1 MIGFIKMGEVMA
13 RVKEQ
18 LICKDPSLTH
28 QCFKDECDINN
39 IMSRWVKDGLVAHV
53 NQYQGRYE
61 DVSSAEDYHTSLNRV
76 IAAQDAFDSLP
87 ATIRSRFENDPG
99 KFLEFVGD
107 PSNKDE
113 MTKLG
118 LLPEVHKSE
127 DIKLPDQKSEAPS
140 QVTTENPR

>member
-118 LLPEVHKSE
+118 LLPEAHKLE
-127 DIKLPDQKSEAPS
+127 DIKLPDQKGEAPS